1 MEEDYYL
8 EENLDTQR
16 SIVDE
21 SGYKLTICSYKI
33 GAPEDHYWN
42 FTRGLV
48 YDKDD
53 NLIFDIKRNYS
64 HFLYLFVKH
73 PNGNDYLLCSRDYHG
88 GYSVLDLTNKKEYT
102 YEPKEK
108 NVAHW
113 CWIAP
118 DFNAEEKKLYVS
130 GCYWGAPFEIV
141 TFDFSDPTN
150 LPLPEIERQWEY
162 DDDEYDEDNGE
173 SLNEDS
179 EEQ

>member
-16 SIVDE
+16 SITDE
-21 SGYKLTICSYKI
+21 SGYSLTICSYKI
-33 GAPEDHYWN
+33 GTPEDHYWN

-48 YDKDD
+48 YDKND

-64 HFLYLFVKH
+64 HFLYLFIKH

-88 GYSVLDLTNKKEYT
+88 GYSVLDLTNKKEYIYT
-102 YEPKEK
+102 PLNQEK
-108 NVAHW
+108 YAAHW
-113 CWIAP
+113 CWITP
-118 DFNAEEKKLYVS
+118 EFNEEEQKLYVS
-130 GCYWGAPFEIV
+130 GCYWGAPFEII

-150 LPLPEIERQWEY
+150 LPLPELERQWNDDD
-162 DDDEYDEDNGE
+162 DDDEDSDEDT
-173 SLNEDS
+173 